1 VINTIKIVFN
11 QVSEFVNW
19 DLILNIILEK
29 GNPKL
34 LRVKYYGKGVLLAE
48 VQGNLDQINRVIAG
62 LQKLPGILEAKIET
76 HPHWG

>member
-1 VINTIKIVFN
+1 MINTIKIVFN

-34 LRVKYYGKGVLLAE
+34 LRVKYYGKGVLLAR

-62 LQKLPGILEAKIET
+62 LQKLPGISEAKIET
-76 HPHWG
+76 HPHWD